1 MWRVEVCWG
10 GGGGGGGG
18 GEYVCACCVVT
29 RLSIGKWI
37 CGVRGCV
44 WMVHGLTNGFV
55 LGK

>member
-18 GEYVCACCVVT
+18 EYVCACCAVT